1 MTENNSLFYPTDD
14 TKLNIARGLVRKTVS
29 LFKFGFND
37 TVGTTYE
44 TIWDG
49 GGSYSYPT
57 VANTV
62 VVTSDG
68 AANDSG
74 VKVTVTGL
82 DANYA
87 DLSEEV
93 TLNASGTATTGNT
106 FIRVFRSFN
115 SGSTEMNS
123 DTDDMVLTHSG
134 ITVAQFKG
142 EHNQTLMA
150 VYTVPA
156 GKTFYMKK
164 FMASSHVGTGNVF
177 NTIKVIAR
185 KPDGVF
191 RTQFIFGMK
200 DQFDVQEFD
209 VPLKFTEKTDIEIRA
224 KTSSSDTDVSA
235 SFEGV
240 IYDDP
245 EYT

>member
-1 MTENNSLFYPTDD
+1 MVESLFYPTDD
-14 TKLNIARGLVRKTVS
+14 TKLNIARGLVRKTSS

-37 TVGTTYE
+37 TVGTAYE

-49 GGSYSYPT
+49 GGTYTYPT

-74 VKVTVTGL
+74 VKVTVSGL

-123 DTDDMVLTHSG
+123 DSDDMVLTHSG
-134 ITVAQFKG
+134 TTVAQFKG
-142 EHNQTLMA
+142 ENNQTLMA

-164 FMASSHVGTGNVF
+164 VMVSAHEESGNKFVTVKLLCKES
-177 NTIKVIAR
+177 N
-185 KPDGVF
+185 GVF
-191 RTQFIFGMK
+191 RTQIIFGMK
-200 DQFDVQEFD
+200 NQFDVLEFD
-209 VPLKFTEKTDIEIRA
+209 VPLKFTEKTDIEVRA

-235 SFEGV
+235 SFEGI

>member
-1 MTENNSLFYPTDD
+1 MVESLFYPTDD

-29 LFKFGFND
+29 LFKFGFNN
-37 TVGTTYE
+37 TVGTSYE

-49 GGSYSYPT
+49 GSTYSYPT

-123 DTDDMVLTHSG
+123 DSDNMVLTHSG
-134 ITVAQFKG
+134 TTVAQFKG
-142 EHNQTLMA
+142 EHNQTQMA

-164 FMASSHVGTGNVF
+164 FSVSTHSAAGNIF
-177 NTIKVIAR
+177 NTIKLICR
-185 KPDGVF
+185 EPNGVF
-191 RTQFIFGMK
+191 RTHTIFGMK
-200 DQFDVQEFD
+200 DQFDQIIFD
-209 VPLKFTEKTDIEIRA
+209 VPLKFTEKTDIEVRA
-224 KTSSSDTDVSA
+224 KTSANDTDVA
-235 SFEGV
+235 ALFEGV